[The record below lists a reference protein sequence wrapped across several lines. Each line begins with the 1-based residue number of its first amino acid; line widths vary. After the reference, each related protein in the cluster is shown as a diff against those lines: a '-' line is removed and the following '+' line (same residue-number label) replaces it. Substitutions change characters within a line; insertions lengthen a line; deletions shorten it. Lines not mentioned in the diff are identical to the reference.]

1 MYFSC
6 LVNQISSFFFS
17 LSLYRN
23 QAMRK
28 KLILYFK
35 RRNHARKQWVSD
47 SRRPYFIC
55 IKQRNLLCEKEKDDF
70 QQRGAA
76 TPYFSCC
83 ITVESLLLKIT
94 CEGEVPDP
102 AAGSTSLPKCFPQSK
117 RVGLV

>member
-1 MYFSC
+1 MYFSR
-6 LVNQISSFFFS
+6 LVNQISSVFS

-70 QQRGAA
+70 QQRGAGTRCFA
-76 TPYFSCC
+76 CC

-94 CEGEVPDP
+94 CEGEVPNP
-102 AAGSTSLPKCFPQSK
+102 AAGSTSLCKCLPQSK
-117 RVGLV
+117 HVGLA

>member
-1 MYFSC
+1 
-6 LVNQISSFFFS
+6 
-17 LSLYRN
+17 
-23 QAMRK
+23 MRK

-47 SRRPYFIC
+47 SLRPYFLC

-76 TPYFSCC
+76 ALYFACC

-94 CEGEVPDP
+94 CEGEVPSLLQ
-102 AAGSTSLPKCFPQSK
+102 AAPPSVSASHRENTWGWLHHSRTHH
-117 RVGLV
+117 